1 MALEEYLLSGLSDK
15 DLGRAEGGL
24 ASLPGYD
31 TGGPV
36 GSQLFGVDRPS
47 ERTTNARYSDVIRKI
62 GEVLKKNWVTDKGG
76 VDFKKFNRFALK
88 HGVDAKDKSRS
99 GKSNLVRFLNSFKKL
114 TGMKYKPVIYDEPGR
129 GTKSFTAESKIKQPP
144 GTRGAP
150 SNKEIYDKGKTLN
163 RTALKKFPN
172 SRADRLKYIVDG
184 LYKTFNRYEGV
195 TKKFL
200 KEFVKKGKFL
210 SPWGMMTGLAMEM
223 MEDPDYMKTVG
234 FGESEPLT
242 YKGGGMADINDMTRP
257 LGYRNGGEFPGN
269 LNKAEIGALLAAG
282 TTREELPGNL
292 NRTELKLLQETKPEV
307 GTFAEQ
313 RSLLD
318 KLKSLFRPKQYEGGD
333 DPRYMRFFDKLWK
346 EGYSQKQI
354 DMIWN
359 SGGKINKEDIVP
371 ERVEYDFD
379 KEKSFVPEGEF
390 RGAKG
395 GLASISQMTRPVHM
409 AGGGDPELKG
419 LLKALTIQLML
430 EKGMEGSTLMPSGN
444 PDKIKRLED
453 KIQAIK
459 IELGE

>member
-1 MALEEYLLSGLSDK
+1 MPGDTRPRELITLLKIAIEEGNDDLAAEIRSDLYREYGLEMNK
-15 DLGRAEGGL
+15 GGL

-223 MEDPDYMKTVG
+223 MENPDYMKAVG

-257 LGYRNGGEFPGN
+257 LKGYNSGGPAGMTDLERTGYDRSKSSAWNINDLVRDVVGDIGTSIKSKVSGAGEKIKN
-269 LNKAEIGALLAAG
+269 L
-282 TTREELPGNL
+282 
-292 NRTELKLLQETKPEV
+292 
-307 GTFAEQ
+307 F
-313 RSLLD
+313 
-318 KLKSLFRPKQYEGGD
+318 EGGD
-333 DPRYMRFFDKLWK
+333 DSRYMRFFDKLWK

-395 GLASISQMTRPVHM
+395 GIVSLNHLTR
-409 AGGGDPELKG
+409 
-419 LLKALTIQLML
+419 
-430 EKGMEGSTLMPSGN
+430 
-444 PDKIKRLED
+444 RL
-453 KIQAIK
+453 
-459 IELGE
+459 